1 VDAGIRSDRH
11 ACGEDR
17 PFRLTVPANASE
29 GANFAAAL
37 INSGVTVDFR
47 NYPGVT
53 HEFFSMGAVL
63 DEAKQANQQAAANLK
78 KAFGIQ

>member
-1 VDAGIRSDRH
+1 
-11 ACGEDR
+11 
-17 PFRLTVPANASE
+17 LTVPANASE